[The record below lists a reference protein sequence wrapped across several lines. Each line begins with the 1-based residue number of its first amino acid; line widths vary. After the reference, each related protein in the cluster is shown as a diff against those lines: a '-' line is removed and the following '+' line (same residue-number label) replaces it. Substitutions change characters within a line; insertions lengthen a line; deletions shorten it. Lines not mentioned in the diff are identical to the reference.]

1 MMFRLPLYEH
11 DDHDTN
17 GHCRKTFSSHQSLS
31 PGMIMM
37 NCQHQINLL
46 RISTFETKGI
56 YHRNFKPSAHSFKIQ
71 PRIIIYDNACNLQK
85 TCVIRY
91 VKFTLYTS
99 TYILQGTF

>member
-17 GHCRKTFSSHQSLS
+17 GHCRKTFSSHQTLS

-37 NCQHQINLL
+37 NCQHQICYGFQILRQRESTIGILNLL
-46 RISTFETKGI
+46 LT
-56 YHRNFKPSAHSFKIQ
+56 HFKIQ

-99 TYILQGTF
+99 TCILQGTF